1 MATAAP
7 PDVTEAEVEVF
18 RSQARMTRQVVKMN
32 TAGITQEQSLI
43 QPDPAGNCLNWVVGH
58 LLCIYNQALGLLQ
71 QERVMPEAALK
82 RYERGSAPIHPADEA
97 LDLGEMLAA
106 WDETAERV
114 DAGLAGLTREVLDRP
129 APHSPSG
136 NPDETI
142 RSLVAT
148 VMFHQAYHAGQTG
161 LLRRLA
167 GKEGAIP

>member
-1 MATAAP
+1 MTTAAP
-7 PDVTEAEVEVF
+7 AAAADAEVEVF
-18 RSQARMTRQVVKMN
+18 RSQARMTQQVVRMN
-32 TAGITQEQSLI
+32 TAGLTHEESLI

-58 LLCIYNQALGLLQ
+58 VLWVYNQVLGLLQ

-82 RYERGSAPIHPADEA
+82 RYERGSPPIHRADEA
-97 LDLGEMLAA
+97 LDLDEMMAT
-106 WDETAERV
+106 WDETARRV

-129 APHSPSG
+129 APMSPSG
-136 NPDETI
+136 NPDETV